1 MTDATPTTPDS
12 ATQPEAEE
20 KPKLLLQLLDAWHN
34 RVSVMTY
41 KRGSQAYRDAQLEY
55 WLGAALAAE
64 FLGQPLGPIVP
75 IYLMSGRDLLDLRD
89 KVNERAEKIDEHA

>member
-1 MTDATPTTPDS
+1 MTETTPTSPAS
-12 ATQPEAEE
+12 NEAEE

-41 KRGSQAYRDAQLEY
+41 KRGSQAYYLAQHEY

-64 FLGQPLGPIVP
+64 YLGQPLGPIVP
-75 IYLMSGRDLLDLRD
+75 IYLMSGRDLLTLREKID
-89 KVNERAEKIDEHA
+89 ERAEKTDEQA